1 MVEVAVAVEDDGL
14 LVDGRGRDEEEGTK
28 STGRDE
34 DACTELKTSVI
45 GLFLFDVVSVEGDG
59 IQG

>member
-1 MVEVAVAVEDDGL
+1 MVEVAVVVEDDVL

-28 STGRDE
+28 SIGRDE

-59 IQG
+59 IRG